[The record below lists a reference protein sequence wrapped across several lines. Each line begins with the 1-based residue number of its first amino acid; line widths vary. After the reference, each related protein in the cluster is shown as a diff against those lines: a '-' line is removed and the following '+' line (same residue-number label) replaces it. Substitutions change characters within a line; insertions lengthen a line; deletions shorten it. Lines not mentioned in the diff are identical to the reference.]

1 MTVRLLIAVSLL
13 LIAACSRDGA
23 DGDPRPPGANVGLR
37 YLRAQDDPGF
47 AKANEPLTL
56 AFPADHRSHPQ
67 FRTEWWY
74 FTGNLESTEGQ
85 LYGFE
90 LTFFRVGLRP
100 PGTDAAGRSA
110 WAKNQ
115 IWMAHLAV
123 TDVAAQRFVARERIA
138 REALDLAGAEQ
149 APTRVWVKGW
159 SAARADDSERE
170 HWRLGARDEGIG
182 LQLSLATDDAPVL
195 NGEAG
200 LDRKGPEP
208 GNASYYYSLPRLAA
222 TGVLDLDGRE
232 IAVRGSA
239 WMDREWS
246 TSALGDDVAG
256 WDWFGLR
263 LSDGGSLMFYR
274 LRGHDGTA
282 AAFSGGM
289 LVDGTGRRRRLG
301 RDDVELTPIDY
312 WTSPLHGTR
321 YPVAWRVKIPTAQ
334 LALEVHPYVPDQE
347 LNLSVRYWEGA
358 VRGSGTG
365 PQGSNVTA
373 DGYLELAGY

>member
-1 MTVRLLIAVSLL
+1 MRLALAMSLL
-13 LIAACSRDGA
+13 LIAACSREGA
-23 DGDPRPPGANVGLR
+23 TGDAAAGASIGLR

-47 AKANEPLTL
+47 AKANEPQPL
-56 AFPADHRSHPQ
+56 AFPADHGSHPQ
-67 FRTEWWY
+67 YRTEWWY
-74 FTGNLESTEGQ
+74 FTGNLKSTDGD

-100 PGTDAAGRSA
+100 PGADARRHSA

-123 TDVAAQRFVARERIA
+123 TDAAKQRFVARERIA
-138 REALDLAGAEQ
+138 REALGLAGAER

-159 SAARADDSERE
+159 SAARADDGERE
-170 HWRLGARDEGIG
+170 RWRLSARDGDLG
-182 LQLSLATDDAPVL
+182 LELDLATDGAPVM
-195 NGEAG
+195 NGEAA

-208 GNASYYYSLPRLAA
+208 GNASYYYSLPRLAT
-222 TGVLDLDGRE
+222 TGVLVLDGRE
-232 IAVRGSA
+232 IAVQGNA

-282 AAFSGGM
+282 DAFSGGM
-289 LVDGTGRRRRLG
+289 LVDAAGRGQQLG

-312 WTSPLHGTR
+312 WTSPVRRTR
-321 YPVAWRVKIPTAQ
+321 YPIAWRLKVPSAQ
-334 LALEVHPYVPDQE
+334 LALELRPYVSDQE

-358 VRGSGTG
+358 VSGGGTG
-365 PQGSNVTA
+365 PDGRLTA